1 MRIYDYTNNGGKNL
15 ILDYIDSLDDITKE
29 AIYSARELIFV
40 HGMKGLESLKCRK
53 LYEKIYELKIKN
65 QRLAYFVKNDSIY
78 FIHIFKKQKNKTEK
92 KDINIVKQR
101 YSMLVKGE

>member
-1 MRIYDYTNNGGKNL
+1 MRIFDYTNNGGKNL

-29 AIYSARELIFV
+29 AIYDARELITV
-40 HGMKGLESLKCRK
+40 HGMKGLESLNCRK
-53 LYEKIYELKIKN
+53 LYKKIYELKIKN